1 MNSSAEAICQDSLPD
16 QEKGSLPAC
25 WEAAVGLYKYTS
37 GEDLHVLTKGKSLGL
52 LLDKFPPVKQQEC
65 RHCWGRSADV
75 G

>member
-1 MNSSAEAICQDSLPD
+1 MNSSAEAVCQDSLPD
-16 QEKGSLPAC
+16 QEKESLPAC
-25 WEAAVGLYKYTS
+25 WGLYKWWGS
-37 GEDLHVLTKGKSLGL
+37 SCLTGRKSLGL